1 MAGPDEQ
8 RKKCKTK
15 STWHLPGIC
24 ICAIA
29 EVRVRPPVH
38 PSKHAAMAVRRL
50 TIIRTA
56 AFCCWSSAKHTRRT
70 PLCRRMN
77 GEPQDARRRERGARS
92 KSSQVK
98 LLGGWCAPSPTFLK
112 AEPDTQPFIAFSGG

>member
-1 MAGPDEQ
+1 MPADTGVNA
-8 RKKCKTK
+8 T
-15 STWHLPGIC
+15 
-24 ICAIA
+24 
-29 EVRVRPPVH
+29 
-38 PSKHAAMAVRRL
+38 SKHAAMAVRRL

-92 KSSQVK
+92 KLVKSSYLVVGA
-98 LLGGWCAPSPTFLK
+98 LRRRRF
-112 AEPDTQPFIAFSGG
+112 